1 MSREHRPARPVFLSG
16 SQLRSIIERALI
28 TDAELDAFCLDY
40 APDIH
45 RQFSA
50 GMERT
55 RKLNLLLFGTDAS
68 DLLESLRHRAP
79 ELVNR
84 ELEKPSP
91 QILQTKQ
98 RPSWRVRWLAL
109 VLVPVVFLS
118 LFLHRLFPRTP
129 PKTGEVREQV
139 RPLPTEQAVA
149 VSGSLESPRLTSE
162 PTEALVY
169 AVPSGKLLGKTPWTP
184 DPGFNRTEVCVRSP
198 GFLPALVKLG
208 PRSEPSWFRSVR
220 VRLQQ
225 PSRAGPERDSSEEI
239 CHVPTP
245 LPD

>member
-79 ELVNR
+79 
-84 ELEKPSP
+84 
-91 QILQTKQ
+91 
-98 RPSWRVRWLAL
+98 
-109 VLVPVVFLS
+109 
-118 LFLHRLFPRTP
+118 
-129 PKTGEVREQV
+129 
-139 RPLPTEQAVA
+139 
-149 VSGSLESPRLTSE
+149 
-162 PTEALVY
+162 
-169 AVPSGKLLGKTPWTP
+169 
-184 DPGFNRTEVCVRSP
+184 
-198 GFLPALVKLG
+198 
-208 PRSEPSWFRSVR
+208 
-220 VRLQQ
+220 
-225 PSRAGPERDSSEEI
+225 
-239 CHVPTP
+239 
-245 LPD
+245 